1 MEWGQFKDAV
11 LQFLAVGS
19 ISLFTYEVR
28 RIRES
33 LDQLNIKIA
42 LVIKDVDSHEYR
54 IGRLEDGKSSF

>member
-1 MEWGQFKDAV
+1 MEWVQFKDAI

-33 LDQLNIKIA
+33 IDQLNIKIA
-42 LVIKDVDSHEYR
+42 IVIRDVENHEHR
-54 IGRLEDGKSSF
+54 IGRLEDGKTSL